1 MKDKYVV
8 GFISSP
14 HPHSGFHIKSL
25 EVLDI
30 VKEIHFCG
38 IDGEDIEK
46 LTSNSKKIFS
56 VTNNIDE
63 ILKIE
68 DIDAFIV
75 CVRNDLAPEILN
87 SVIAFA
93 ITIPALT
100 PFPDTSA
107 KVK

>member
-14 HPHSGFHIKSL
+14 HPHSGLQIKSL
-25 EVLDI
+25 EGRDI
-30 VKEIHFCG
+30 VNEIHFCG

-75 CVRNDLAPEILN
+75 CVRNDLAPEI
-87 SVIAFA
+87 
-93 ITIPALT
+93 
-100 PFPDTSA
+100 
-107 KVK
+107 